1 MWRKHF
7 AAIFLDMDGALL
19 DSNGHAEPVWEQW
32 AHQRQ
37 IDYALLRPRIYSQ
50 RVQEILRQLTPRYSD
65 DAECQRL
72 EQALL
77 AVVRQR
83 RSRLRQ
89 DAAAWLAMLGET
101 PWGVVTQAGQ
111 PRAAEQIA
119 HSGMC
124 QPPLVI
130 GAEQV
135 SCGRPDPEPYLLA
148 ASHYGLDPRDCLVI
162 ESDEAGIRAAQ
173 AAGMTVIAL
182 SCRRPR
188 HSLQCADVVIG
199 GWRSIILHPQPEGIV
214 VEVIA

>member
-101 PWGVVTQAGQ
+101 P
-111 PRAAEQIA
+111 R
-119 HSGMC
+119 
-124 QPPLVI
+124 
-130 GAEQV
+130 V
-135 SCGRPDPEPYLLA
+135 S
-148 ASHYGLDPRDCLVI
+148 
-162 ESDEAGIRAAQ
+162 
-173 AAGMTVIAL
+173 
-182 SCRRPR
+182 
-188 HSLQCADVVIG
+188 
-199 GWRSIILHPQPEGIV
+199 
-214 VEVIA
+214 